1 MSKDLEKRVEDLERR
16 VRKLEE
22 GEVSTASKD
31 DITVPIEMSDFKKD
45 FNPETY
51 ADKATVV
58 ARYLEKHEGLE
69 SFDRDDLNQGFKL
82 CKWKR
87 PANMSDIISKAAE
100 RKELF
105 MRAGEQDGKKKWM
118 LTETG
123 EEYAEDLK

>member
-1 MSKDLEKRVEDLERR
+1 MSKDLEERVEDLERR

-22 GEVSTASKD
+22 GEVSTDSNDVTA
-31 DITVPIEMSDFKKD
+31 PIEMSDFKKD
-45 FNPETY
+45 FNPKTY

-58 ARYLEKHEGLE
+58 ARYLEKHEELE

-105 MRAGEQDGKKKWM
+105 MRAGEKDGKKKWM

-123 EEYAEDLK
+123 EEYVESLK